1 MPAISIRFTPSRA
14 KKSGMSSMKTTSDIC
29 PSDCVAAIFLTPA
42 SPRKI
47 WVKL

>member
-1 MPAISIRFTPSRA
+1 MPTISIRFTPSLA
-14 KKSGMSSMKTTSDIC
+14 NISGISSMKTTSDIW
-29 PSDCVAAIFLTPA
+29 PKDCVAAIRVTPA

>member
-1 MPAISIRFTPSRA
+1 MPTISIRFTPSRTNI
-14 KKSGMSSMKTTSDIC
+14 SGMSNMKPTSDIW
-29 PSDCVAAIFLTPA
+29 PSDCVAAILVTPA